1 MTPPPIPEGS
11 ATKPWGWVQVL
22 LITIFVLPL
31 MLLGVAALSL
41 GGKALFGPVNV
52 FNASRHIVP
61 ESEIAGF
68 YAVRSRDVEDLPAK
82 GIYLSDRSG
91 MRLNE
96 DHTMEALDLPA
107 FEKDGSP
114 QACHYDGKGTW
125 SLMQVNESIRLKLVI
140 TTPAPPQPGELP
152 SCGLI
157 SPPDLRMLGH
167 SQPFRFWYQ
176 TIPDGYSGLMYE
188 RRWSSSELRQ
198 QTWTIY
204 ALTYTKDER
213 PYGDFFDH
221 WR

>member
-125 SLMQVNESIRLKLVI
+125 SLMQVNESIRLKARHHHAGAASARRAALLRPHQPARPAHARTLTAFSLLVPDHPRRLLRPDVRTAMELLG
-140 TTPAPPQPGELP
+140 TTTTNLD
-152 SCGLI
+152 
-157 SPPDLRMLGH
+157 DLCTNLHQG
-167 SQPFRFWYQ
+167 
-176 TIPDGYSGLMYE
+176 
-188 RRWSSSELRQ
+188 
-198 QTWTIY
+198 
-204 ALTYTKDER
+204 
-213 PYGDFFDH
+213 
-221 WR
+221 